1 MNSFISII
9 YPALGNFNL
18 ASIFLLGKDDSGNV
32 LSSSWELSD
41 LSESQREAYNTLVA
55 NGDYPDISAWN
66 YENET
71 GGSTISIPSGAN
83 IVRLSC
89 YFQHVIGEATSLIKV
104 SSNNGLT
111 QGNTIGS
118 IVVRQLA

>member
-41 LSESQREAYNTLVA
+41 LSESQREAYNTLVEA
-55 NGDYPDISAWN
+55 IKSEQELWTVSQGWIYPGYKDGTLTELTLKLEAVSD
-66 YENET
+66 
-71 GGSTISIPSGAN
+71 SGN
-83 IVRLSC
+83 RFLLPDRT
-89 YFQHVIGEATSLIKV
+89 TSDPAYLNLY
-104 SSNNGLT
+104 SSF
-111 QGNTIGS
+111 IAS
-118 IVVRQLA
+118 